1 MIKRCRVLI
10 GLFLIFFYFS
20 PIKASEK
27 PEVFL
32 PEENSKMLLDKFYFF
47 SGNFTNYLI
56 IFSLKNSEIYFVWD
70 IGSAKVETISSE
82 ILKKDSTILKSFS
95 TYLNYAK
102 KSDRNT
108 YIVSDE
114 PQHSKDGKLTAK
126 IIPYQGKQIIS
137 LVRTSDN
144 KELAKLFI
152 FENREWIILTPA
164 GYYNASDFAGKY
176 LNVRIG
182 DKVYKM
188 EDYEK
193 VFYRPEIVEAA
204 LEEKSISEL
213 KFPNVKLPDIKNETK
228 YNIIIK
234 EVLSDFPFEKA
245 GGKIWDII
253 YSLNGKTFYES
264 TNKDLAKEFSEYI
277 KSLPAGS
284 YEMTLIR
291 EGRKITTTI
300 NLPETSSTPRMGIT
314 HPAIENNPQFYFN
327 KALEA
332 LKNVKS
338 REDLKNVAQLLEIAK
353 ALSPEWADV
362 YYNLGLVYE
371 ELTYYDKAA
380 ENFSKYADFI
390 KDKNSVEAKNVTF
403 RIEENR
409 KKYEKLEYIKK
420 RMVECE
426 LVVER
431 KRMVKGGVIETGRPP
446 YLVPPIFKLDKSNK
460 VVMLN
465 PYTDYKN
472 RLRKSG
478 IEGEGFP
485 WEIPDVNS
493 SKLPFF
499 PVKFDGKYF
508 EVRYFTFT
516 QVGGKVGF
524 QLELM
529 KGELDLN
536 SLRIKTI
543 NLKHTSYEPY
553 NSIEEAIKEASNKI
567 SSFNFDEIN
576 DTRTQ
581 GVVLGLNEEYEIWIS
596 PVVIY
601 RIE

>member
-1 MIKRCRVLI
+1 MVKVYKALI
-10 GLFLIFFYFS
+10 GIFLIFLYFS
-20 PIKASEK
+20 PVNALEK

-32 PEENSKMLLDKFYFF
+32 PEENSNMLLDEFYFF

-82 ILKKDSTILKSFS
+82 MLKKDSTILKSFS

-102 KSDRNT
+102 KSDRNI
-108 YIVSDE
+108 YIVSDK
-114 PQHSKDGKLTAK
+114 PQYSKDGKLNAK

-152 FENREWIILTPA
+152 FKNREWIILTPA

-176 LNVRIG
+176 LNVKIG

-204 LEEKSISEL
+204 LEGKAISEL
-213 KFPNVKLPDIKNETK
+213 SFPNIKLPDIKNEIK
-228 YNIIIK
+228 YNKIVT

-264 TNKDLAKEFSEYI
+264 TNKDLVKEFSEYI

-300 NLPETSSTPRMGIT
+300 NLPEPSSTPRMGIT
-314 HPAIENNPQFYFN
+314 SPAIENNPQFYFN
-327 KALEA
+327 KALDA
-332 LKNVKS
+332 LKNVSS

-380 ENFSKYADFI
+380 ENFSKYVDFV

-403 RIEENR
+403 IIEENKR
-409 KKYEKLEYIKK
+409 KYEKLEYIKK
-420 RMVECE
+420 RMVEGE
-426 LVVER
+426 LVVES
-431 KRMVKGGVIETGRPP
+431 GQPP

-478 IEGEGFP
+478 WKGEEFP
-485 WEIPDVNS
+485 WELHDENS

-508 EVRYFTFT
+508 EVRYFTFI
-516 QVGGKVGF
+516 QAGGKVNV
-524 QLELM
+524 LLNLI

-543 NLKHTSYEPY
+543 NLEHPIYGQY
-553 NSIEEAIKEASNKI
+553 NSIEEAIKEASDKI
-567 SSFNFDEIN
+567 TSFNFDEIN
-576 DTRTQ
+576 DTRTKE
-581 GVVLGLNEEYEIWIS
+581 VLMGINEVYKIWIS

>member
-1 MIKRCRVLI
+1 MVKVYKTLI
-10 GLFLIFFYFS
+10 GFLIFLYFS
-20 PIKASEK
+20 PVNALEK

-32 PEENSKMLLDKFYFF
+32 SEENTKMLLDEFSFV

-56 IFSLKNSEIYFVWD
+56 VYSPENNGIYFVWD
-70 IGSAKVETISSE
+70 ITSTYVESIPSE
-82 ILKKDSTILKSFS
+82 TLKKDNKILENFLFYLKG
-95 TYLNYAK
+95 LNYTK
-102 KSDRNT
+102 KKVDNNLKIDISNK
-108 YIVSDE
+108 

-126 IIPYQGKQIIS
+126 IIPYQGKKIIS

-152 FENREWIILTPA
+152 FKNKNKEWITLTPS
-164 GYYNASDFAGKY
+164 GYYSSSDFAGKY

-188 EDYEK
+188 EDFEK
-193 VFYRPEIVEAA
+193 VFYRPEIVKAA
-204 LEEKSISEL
+204 LEGKSISEL
-213 KFPNVKLPDIKNETK
+213 KFPNIKLPNIKNETK

-245 GGKIWDII
+245 GGKIGDII
-253 YSLNGKTFYES
+253 YSFNGKTFYES
-264 TNKDLAKEFSEYI
+264 NNKDLTKEFSEYI

-291 EGRKITTTI
+291 EGRKITTNI
-300 NLPETSSTPRMGIT
+300 NLPEISSTPRMGFILS
-314 HPAIENNPQFYFN
+314 AIENNPQFYFN
-327 KALEA
+327 KAIEL
-332 LKNVKS
+332 LKNAKS

-380 ENFSKYADFI
+380 ENFSKYVDFV
-390 KDKNSVEAKNVTF
+390 KDKNSVEAKNMTF

-420 RMVECE
+420 RMVEGE
-426 LVVER
+426 LVVES
-431 KRMVKGGVIETGRPP
+431 GEPP
-446 YLVPPIFKLDKSNK
+446 YLVPPVFKLDKSNK

-465 PYTDYKN
+465 PYTDYMK
-472 RLRKSG
+472 RFRKAG
-478 IEGEGFP
+478 WKGEEFP
-485 WEIPDVNS
+485 WELHDVNS

-508 EVRYFTFT
+508 EVRYSTIWQAGNKFNVLLNLT
-516 QVGGKVGF
+516 
-524 QLELM
+524 

-543 NLKHTSYEPY
+543 NLDHPIYGQY
-553 NSIEEAIKEASNKI
+553 NSIEEAIKEASDKI
-567 SSFNFDEIN
+567 TSFNFDEIN
-576 DTRTQ
+576 DTRTKE
-581 GVVLGLNEEYEIWIS
+581 VLMGINEEYKIWIS
-596 PVVIY
+596 PVVFYKIK
-601 RIE
+601 

>member
-1 MIKRCRVLI
+1 MFKVYKTLI
-10 GLFLIFFYFS
+10 GIFLMFLYFF
-20 PIKASEK
+20 PVNALEK

-32 PEENSKMLLDKFYFF
+32 PEENSKMLLDEFSFVSGKF
-47 SGNFTNYLI
+47 TDYLI
-56 IFSLKNSEIYFVWD
+56 VYSPENNGIYFIWD
-70 IGSAKVETISSE
+70 VTSTYVESIPSE
-82 ILKKDSTILKSFS
+82 VLKKDNKILENFLFYLKG
-95 TYLNYAK
+95 LNYTK
-102 KSDRNT
+102 KKFDNNLNIDISN
-108 YIVSDE
+108 E
-114 PQHSKDGKLTAK
+114 PQHSKDGKLIAK

-144 KELAKLFI
+144 KEIAKLFI
-152 FENREWIILTPA
+152 FKNREWIIFTPS
-164 GYYNASDFAGKY
+164 GYYSASDFAGKY

-193 VFYRPEIVEAA
+193 VFYRPDIVEAA
-204 LEEKSISEL
+204 LEGKSISEL
-213 KFPNVKLPDIKNETK
+213 NFPNIKLPDIKNEIK
-228 YNIIIK
+228 YSIIAT

-291 EGRKITTTI
+291 EGKRITTTI
-300 NLPETSSTPRMGIT
+300 NLPEISSTPRMGIT
-314 HPAIENNPQFYFN
+314 SPAIENNPQFYFN
-327 KALEA
+327 EALEL
-332 LKNVKS
+332 LKNAKS

-380 ENFSKYADFI
+380 ENFSRYADFV
-390 KDKNSVEAKNVTF
+390 KDKNSVEAKNMTF

-420 RMVECE
+420 RIVEGE
-426 LVVER
+426 LVVES
-431 KRMVKGGVIETGRPP
+431 GQPP
-446 YLVPPIFKLDKSNK
+446 YLVPPVFKLDKSNK

-465 PYTDYKN
+465 PYTDYMK
-472 RLRKSG
+472 RFRKAG
-478 IEGEGFP
+478 WKGEEFP
-485 WEIPDVNS
+485 WELHDVNS

-508 EVRYFTFT
+508 EVRYFTIW
-516 QVGGKVGF
+516 QAGGKFNV
-524 QLELM
+524 LLNLT

-543 NLKHTSYEPY
+543 NLLHPIYGQY
-553 NSIEEAIKEASNKI
+553 NSIEEAIKEASDKI

-581 GVVLGLNEEYEIWIS
+581 GVLMGINEEYKIWIS
-596 PVVIY
+596 PVVFY
-601 RIE
+601 KIE

>member
-1 MIKRCRVLI
+1 MFKVCRILI
-10 GLFLIFFYFS
+10 GIFLIFFYFS
-20 PIKASEK
+20 PVKAIEK
-27 PEVFL
+27 LEVFI
-32 PEENSKMLLDKFYFF
+32 PKENSEMLLEQYFLV

-56 IFSLKNSEIYFVWD
+56 VYSPENNGIYFVWD
-70 IGSAKVETISSE
+70 IGSTYIESIPLET
-82 ILKKDSTILKSFS
+82 LKKDSKILEDFLFYLKG
-95 TYLNYAK
+95 LNYTK
-102 KSDRNT
+102 KKFDNNLNIDISISN
-108 YIVSDE
+108 E

-126 IIPYQGKQIIS
+126 IIPYQGKKIIS

-152 FENREWIILTPA
+152 FKNREWIILTPS
-164 GYYNASDFAGKY
+164 GYYSASDFAGKY
-176 LNVRIG
+176 LNVKIG

-188 EDYEK
+188 DDFEK
-193 VFYRPEIVEAA
+193 VFHRPEVAEAA
-204 LEEKSISEL
+204 LEGKSISEL
-213 KFPNVKLPDIKNETK
+213 KFPNIKLPDIKNETK
-228 YNIIIK
+228 YNIIVT
-234 EVLSDFPFEKA
+234 EVLPDFPFEKA

-253 YSLNGKTFYES
+253 YSLNGKTFHES
-264 TNKDLAKEFSEYI
+264 SNKDLAKEFSEYI

-300 NLPETSSTPRMGIT
+300 NLPNISSTPRSGIT
-314 HPAIENNPQFYFN
+314 ILTVENNPQFYF
-327 KALEA
+327 LEA
-332 LKNVKS
+332 LKNVSS
-338 REDLKNVAQLLEIAK
+338 REDLKNVSQLLEIAK

-380 ENFSKYADFI
+380 ENFSKYVNLI

-403 RIEENR
+403 RTEENR

-420 RMVECE
+420 RMVEGE
-426 LVVER
+426 LVVES
-431 KRMVKGGVIETGRPP
+431 GQPP

-465 PYTDYKN
+465 PYTDYEN
-472 RLRKSG
+472 RFRKSG
-478 IEGEGFP
+478 WKGEESP
-485 WEIPDVNS
+485 WELHDVNS

-508 EVRYFTFT
+508 EVRYFTIW
-516 QVGGKVGF
+516 QAGGKINV
-524 QLELM
+524 LLNLT

-543 NLKHTSYEPY
+543 NLSHPIGQY
-553 NSIEEAIKEASNKI
+553 NSIEEAIKEASDKI

-576 DTRTQ
+576 NTRTKEVHM
-581 GVVLGLNEEYEIWIS
+581 GINEVYKIWIS
-596 PVVIY
+596 PVVFY